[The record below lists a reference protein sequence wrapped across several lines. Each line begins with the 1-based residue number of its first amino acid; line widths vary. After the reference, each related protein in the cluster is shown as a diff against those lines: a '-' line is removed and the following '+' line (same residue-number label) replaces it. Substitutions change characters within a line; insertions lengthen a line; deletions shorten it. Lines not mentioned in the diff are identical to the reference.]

1 LDQTFFGYN
10 SSDRIK
16 LHEQLFEIIWAGD
29 GKWNFDTIYHMPLPM
44 RRFWIQKLNE
54 KIVASNTTV
63 STTSTSA
70 PAKMPV
76 TKRTS

>member
-54 KIVASNTTV
+54 KIAAANTNNPPP
-63 STTSTSA
+63 SPAA

-76 TKRTS
+76 TKRPS